1 MWLSTFKSFGSVFRR
16 LAIVFISAMV
26 LVDAGCG
33 IPPRPVAAPPPP
45 PKQIPENELQ
55 TIERLVKEGRYDLA
69 MVKAGQLKDPV
80 NKIHWTHYVNNA
92 WNLADLK
99 KTNVILKTVSPD
111 QSLPLIDKILERD
124 PLYFRKAPADLARP
138 VWVYYLRSKIRS
150 DQEFWALKN
159 SRSVAFLDTKDM
171 NSISV
176 EAYTHLAQRR
186 MEEKKYHAALIDI
199 RRALAVSPLD
209 SNAVSLRAKLALL
222 EKTWTNNGDMAF
234 TQQHLHRALFYWG
247 QVIDLN
253 PQNKEVR
260 ENIQKAR
267 SLLKKL
273 EVLEKENKIK

>member
-1 MWLSTFKSFGSVFRR
+1 MRISTFKSFGSVSRS

-26 LVDAGCG
+26 LFEAGCG
-33 IPPRPVAAPPPP
+33 IPPRPVPTPPPS
-45 PKQIPENELQ
+45 PKPIPESELQ
-55 TIERLVKEGRYDLA
+55 TIGRLVKEGRYDLA
-69 MVKAGQLKDPV
+69 MMKADHLKDPED
-80 NKIHWTHYVNNA
+80 KIHWTHYVKNA

-99 KTNVILKTVSPD
+99 KADDILKSVSPD

-124 PLYFRKAPADLARP
+124 PQFLHKAPADLSRP

-159 SRSVAFLDTKDM
+159 IRSTTLLDVKDIK
-171 NSISV
+171 SISV

-186 MEEKKYHAALIDI
+186 MEEKKFHAALIDI
-199 RRALAVSPLD
+199 RRGLAVSPLD
-209 SNAVSLRAKLALL
+209 SNALSIRAKLALL
-222 EKTWTNNGDMAF
+222 EKKWTNNGDMAF

-273 EVLEKENKIK
+273 EVLEKENKTK